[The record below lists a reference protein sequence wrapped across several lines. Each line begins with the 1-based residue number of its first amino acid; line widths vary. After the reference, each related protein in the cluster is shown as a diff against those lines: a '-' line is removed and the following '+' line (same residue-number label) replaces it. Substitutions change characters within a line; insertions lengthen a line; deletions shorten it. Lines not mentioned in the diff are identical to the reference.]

1 MCVSFLLYGFS
12 NISSPLAQI
21 FFASASVLRAQLC
34 SACLFTLMLSA
45 CLLVIYNKLTP
56 RLTYF
61 RMSPLPLAVIF
72 FTSLIFRNILFISLV
87 VRLKHDLLPLCQKK
101 VIKNQRKSLQL
112 K

>member
-1 MCVSFLLYGFS
+1 
-12 NISSPLAQI
+12 
-21 FFASASVLRAQLC
+21 
-34 SACLFTLMLSA
+34 
-45 CLLVIYNKLTP
+45 
-56 RLTYF
+56 
-61 RMSPLPLAVIF
+61 MSPLPLAVIF

>member
-1 MCVSFLLYGFS
+1 M
-12 NISSPLAQI
+12 
-21 FFASASVLRAQLC
+21 
-34 SACLFTLMLSA
+34 
-45 CLLVIYNKLTP
+45 IYNKLTP